1 MFKESANKAAEF
13 AQGAHKTASGLWS
26 AFSQPVGKS
35 TTPIAQPVGLLQ
47 APAPPPAQSSGGWGR
62 WAPAAY
68 AAVGGALIAGA
79 AAGAAYYH
87 RTDIE
92 SSYGALTEHMQY
104 VGTLWDK
111 DALAERVRR
120 LVEGETVHGVVFR
133 T

>member
-1 MFKESANKAAEF
+1 MFKDSANKAAEF
-13 AQGAHKTASGLWS
+13 AQGVSKTASGLWG
-26 AFSQPVGKS
+26 AFGQPVGKS
-35 TTPIAQPVGLLQ
+35 TTPITQPVGLLQ
-47 APAPPPAQSSGGWGR
+47 APAPLPAQSSGGWGR

-68 AAVGGALIAGA
+68 AVGGALI
-79 AAGAAYYH
+79 AGAAYYH

-111 DALAERVRR
+111 DVLAERVRR
-120 LVEGETVHGVVFR
+120 LVEGETRHGVVFR

>member
-1 MFKESANKAAEF
+1 VFKDHASKAAEF
-13 AQGAHKTASGLWS
+13 AQSVHKSASGLWS
-26 AFSQPVGKS
+26 AFKQPVAKS
-35 TTPIAQPVGLLQ
+35 ATPIAQPAGLLP
-47 APAPPPAQSSGGWGR
+47 APAPLPAQSSGGWGR
-62 WAPAAY
+62 WAPAAF
-68 AAVGGALIAGA
+68 AVGGTLIAGA

-87 RTDIE
+87 RADIE

>member
-1 MFKESANKAAEF
+1 MFKDSANKAAEL
-13 AQGAHKTASGLWS
+13 AQGVSKTASGLWGT
-26 AFSQPVGKS
+26 FRQPVGKS

-47 APAPPPAQSSGGWGR
+47 APAAPLPAQSSGGWGR
-62 WAPAAY
+62 WAPAAF
-68 AAVGGALIAGA
+68 AVGGALI
-79 AAGAAYYH
+79 AGAAYYH

-111 DALAERVRR
+111 GVLAERVRR
-120 LVEGETVHGVVFR
+120 LVEGETMHGVVFR